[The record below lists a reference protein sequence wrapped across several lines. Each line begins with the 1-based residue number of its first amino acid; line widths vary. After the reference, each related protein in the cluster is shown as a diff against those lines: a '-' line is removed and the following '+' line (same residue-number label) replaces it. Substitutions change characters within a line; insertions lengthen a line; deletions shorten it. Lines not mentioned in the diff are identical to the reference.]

1 MTFVDHSEGTRNHAI
16 AAAIADIVLHVYRF
30 KFSSNDCARGTR
42 FQASGVFAM
51 LADIGEELPTKRLF
65 YACKLRAH
73 GLFLF
78 QKQDVPPRRCSYRV
92 LVVVRMTRPL
102 EP

>member
-1 MTFVDHSEGTRNHAI
+1 MTFVDHSERTRNHAV

-30 KFSSNDCARGTR
+30 KFRPNDCTRGTR
-42 FQASGVFAM
+42 FQASGVLAV

-65 YACKLRAH
+65 DACELRAH

-78 QKQDVPPRRCSYRV
+78 QKEHVPPRR
-92 LVVVRMTRPL
+92 
-102 EP
+102 